1 MKSPRSANSTMS
13 SKRSSISWWSMPRI
27 RPFSMMFSR
36 PVNSELNP
44 APSANS
50 ATSRPFTSTV
60 PSVGCRMPETML
72 RSVLLPAPF
81 RPMMPRVVPF
91 STSRFM
97 SLRAQKSR
105 PYFFL
110 PKLRASFSRAR
121 PFGNVRKF
129 LDTPFM
135 ETAGMSDQIREVVLD
150 PVEHEQPDDEERRGK
165 EREPEGR
172 LEAGQLAVYDQVPV
186 GVHQDGEWVV
196 VHQKAPLFRH
206 PPRGPEDR
214 RDKERPADHGPQG
227 LPYVGHVGAGHRHQV
242 AQAQDEQHLGYQD
255 QRQQQRGQVQLLPK
269 RHEDDQER
277 PHPEQVLDE
286 RRDYRRQREDLQ
298 RKNNAL
304 HQVVVA
310 LNDAHPP
317 AQSLGVGQEG

>member
-1 MKSPRSANSTMS
+1 
-13 SKRSSISWWSMPRI
+13 MPRI
-27 RPFSMMFSR
+27 RPFSIMFSR
-36 PVNSELNP
+36 PVNSALNP

-72 RSVLLPAPF
+72 RRVLLPAPL
-81 RPMMPRVVPF
+81 RPMIPRVVPG

-121 PFGNVRKF
+121 SFGKVRKF

-135 ETAGMSDQIREVVLD
+135 ETAGISDQIREVVLD
-150 PVEHEQPDDEERRGK
+150 PVEDEQPDGEERHGQ
-165 EREPEGR
+165 EREPERR
-172 LEAGQLAVYDQVPV
+172 LKAGQLAVYDQVPV
-186 GVHQDGEWVV
+186 GIHQDGKRVV
-196 VHQKAPLFRH
+196 INQKAPVFRH

-227 LPYVGHVGAGHRHQV
+227 LPYVGHVGADHRHQV
-242 AQAQDEQHLGYQD
+242 AQAHGEKQLGYQD
-255 QRQQQRGQVQLLPK
+255 QRQQQRG
-269 RHEDDQER
+269 
-277 PHPEQVLDE
+277 
-286 RRDYRRQREDLQ
+286 
-298 RKNNAL
+298 
-304 HQVVVA
+304 
-310 LNDAHPP
+310 
-317 AQSLGVGQEG
+317 